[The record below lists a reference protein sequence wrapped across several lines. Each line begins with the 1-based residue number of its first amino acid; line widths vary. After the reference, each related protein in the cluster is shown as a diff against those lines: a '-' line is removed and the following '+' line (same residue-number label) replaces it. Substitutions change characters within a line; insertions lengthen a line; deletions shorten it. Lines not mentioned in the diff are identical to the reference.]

1 MLRKLICALIPLA
14 VLAIIPVMVLASNA
28 ETSSG
33 ITGNFDL
40 VDSKPQFFG
49 DLWFEKTVNQIE
61 IDILAEGYAASAVN
75 SLGKAIGAVSYENEK
90 YQPKKITVI
99 FDTETQTPTS
109 ISYTYAADKEAY
121 AWLYD
126 GMNETIGEAHYQE
139 AYTEKQNTYSVE
151 YSEAL
156 LWQGTNYQFKLN
168 AEGGDKTAGIYQVQT
183 GRNSFVFTTS
193 YDGNLNA
200 ATDKAKGLISAAS
213 NRTTPKPT
221 TKPRSVRL
229 DVEIASVRIGKDSIG
244 NPEVFVVFKN
254 TSKNETIDRI
264 DFSVRCYDAY
274 GAEIKPYGFYDW
286 TDNFYDDKELRPG
299 RTTSSDWRWT
309 IYGVEGTK
317 SVKIAI
323 SKYHTT
329 SGKTVE
335 VPTESLV
342 WKSYK

>member
-1 MLRKLICALIPLA
+1 MIRKPIYALILLA
-14 VLAIIPVMVLASNA
+14 MLIIIPGTVSASNA
-28 ETSSG
+28 DATGE
-33 ITGNFDL
+33 ITENFGL
-40 VDSKPQFFG
+40 VESKPQFFG
-49 DLWFEKTVNQIE
+49 ELWFEKTVTQVE
-61 IDILAEGYAASAVN
+61 KDILAAGYSASAIN
-75 SLGKAIGAVSYENEK
+75 SMGRAIGVVGYENAN
-90 YQPKKITVI
+90 YQPKKISVI
-99 FDTETQTPTS
+99 FDTTTQTPTS

-121 AWLYD
+121 AQLYD
-126 GMNETIGEAHYQE
+126 GMNENLGEADYQE
-139 AYTEKQNTYSVE
+139 AYSEKRNTYSLDHG
-151 YSEAL
+151 EAL
-156 LWQGTNYQFKLN
+156 LWQGTDYQFKLN
-168 AEGGDKTAGIYQVQT
+168 AEGGETLSGIYQVQT
-183 GRNSFVFTTS
+183 GRSSFVFTAS

-200 ATDKAKGLISAAS
+200 AIDKAEGLISSVQA
-213 NRTTPKPT
+213 TPKPT
-221 TKPRSVRL
+221 AKPRPAHL
-229 DVEIASVRIGKDSIG
+229 EVEIASVRIGEDTIG
-244 NPEVFVVFKN
+244 NPEIYVVFKN
-254 TSKNETIDRI
+254 TSKTETIDRI

-335 VPTESLV
+335 VPAESLV